1 MNFKSKVCRKT
12 RRSCLVKVRR
22 VKLNNGKRFT
32 HLICSSLG
40 NRRNINDTRCYVSD
54 LC

>member
-22 VKLNNGKRFT
+22 VKWNKSPLLWGRGLKLYT
-32 HLICSSLG
+32 L
-40 NRRNINDTRCYVSD
+40 RRKDYE
-54 LC
+54 

>member
-22 VKLNNGKRFT
+22 VKWNSGKRTT
-32 HLICSSLG
+32 HLIYSYLG
-40 NRRNINDTRCYVSD
+40 NRRNINDTRCHVSD